1 MAKAIVHNVRAVL
14 SLFGVALAK
23 RTSAAKYATTPSTDL
38 ACTATTRHTIGMIA
52 RRITGVSLAVAKG
65 ATAATPLQSP
75 TDALTVHRGVEAA
88 LWQRVSVRA
97 AAQTRIA

>member
-14 SLFGVALAK
+14 SLSMVALALG
-23 RTSAAKYATTPSTDL
+23 TSAAKYATKPSTDL
-38 ACTATTRHTIGMIA
+38 AFTATTRHTTGWIA
-52 RRITGVSLAVAKG
+52 RGITRVSLAVAKG

-75 TDALTVHRGVEAA
+75 RDALTVHRGVEAA

>member
-38 ACTATTRHTIGMIA
+38 ACTATTRHTMGMIA

-65 ATAATPLQSP
+65 ATAATPLQLP
-75 TDALTVHRGVEAA
+75 RVALTVHRGVEAA